1 MRSRTSKS
9 SLTVGRALGA
19 AFGSIWLLALA
30 SCGGSGTSYAP
41 AQIDLVTPDR
51 GPSTGGTMLRI
62 TGSNFAEGDIVTVG
76 GQLAPGSV
84 VVSPTEI
91 AVPLPAN
98 PGVFGRAPISVTHR
112 DEQTT
117 SRSDLFSYYL
127 GNLQLANRAVSTGA
141 GRPYSVRIADLNAD
155 GVPDAIT
162 GNIGDGKLSV
172 LLGVS
177 GGGFLPPRNF
187 VAGQQPVDI
196 AVADIN
202 ADGKLDV
209 AIADFAARRINVLL
223 GDGQGGFPS
232 GYGSAVSGAPLSLA
246 VGDV

>member
-9 SLTVGRALGA
+9 LLTVGRAVGA
-19 AFGSIWLLALA
+19 LCLLALA
-30 SCGGSGTSYAP
+30 GCGGSGASYAP
-41 AQIDLVTPDR
+41 AQIELVMPAT

-62 TGSNFAEGDIVTVG
+62 TGTNFAEGDIVTIG
-76 GQLAPGSV
+76 GQLAPGSMF
-84 VVSPTEI
+84 VSPTEL
-91 AVPLPAN
+91 AVPLPSN
-98 PGVFGRAPISVTHR
+98 PGAFGRAAVTVTHR

-117 SRSDLFSYYL
+117 SRNDLFSYYL
-127 GNLQLANRAVSTGA
+127 GNLQLANRAVNVGA
-141 GRPYSVRIADLNAD
+141 GRPYSVRVADLNAD
-155 GVPDAIT
+155 GIPDAIT

-209 AIADFAARRINVLL
+209 AIADLASRRINVLL
-223 GDGQGGFPS
+223 GDGQGTFPT
-232 GYGSAVSGAPLSLA
+232 GYSSAVSGAPLSLA